1 MARKNIFFKNK
12 ISPTGFIVLIFLFF
26 SFVYAHPVN
35 LTKMTWDVKKNEF
48 KLRFVS
54 YNLNKTFN
62 TEVDA
67 ENFNKAKVFNYTLKH
82 LKISNCKLIPDKI
95 KISKEIVIDEY
106 FKVKCKNLNNPKIYF
121 DMFFD
126 FDKTQRGVLRILDK
140 NESVY
145 TFSPQKKEINVSL
158 SKREINFQD
167 FLKLGIEHILTG
179 YDHLTFLFM
188 LMLPVILF
196 ANSFIKALIYIVEI
210 ATAFTIS
217 HSITL
222 SLSVFNIVTPPANLI
237 EILIAFSIF
246 LTAINNLF
254 HYVSF
259 KREWLLAFLFGFI
272 HGFGFANA
280 LKELDLQSVDFA
292 KLVFGFNL
300 GVEIGQFLVV
310 LVSMPFLYF
319 LVRKYKKLYIVLSI
333 IGAILALLWMIDR
346 ITGIGFMPF

>member
-1 MARKNIFFKNK
+1 M
-12 ISPTGFIVLIFLFF
+12 
-26 SFVYAHPVN
+26 
-35 LTKMTWDVKKNEF
+35 
-48 KLRFVS
+48 
-54 YNLNKTFN
+54 
-62 TEVDA
+62 
-67 ENFNKAKVFNYTLKH
+67 
-82 LKISNCKLIPDKI
+82 
-95 KISKEIVIDEY
+95 
-106 FKVKCKNLNNPKIYF
+106 
-121 DMFFD
+121 
-126 FDKTQRGVLRILDK
+126 
-140 NESVY
+140 
-145 TFSPQKKEINVSL
+145 
-158 SKREINFQD
+158 
-167 FLKLGIEHILTG
+167 
-179 YDHLTFLFM
+179 
-188 LMLPVILF
+188 
-196 ANSFIKALIYIVEI
+196 SFIKVLIYIVEI

-246 LTAINNLF
+246 LTSINNLF

-319 LVRKYKKLYIVLSI
+319 LVKKYKKLYIILSI